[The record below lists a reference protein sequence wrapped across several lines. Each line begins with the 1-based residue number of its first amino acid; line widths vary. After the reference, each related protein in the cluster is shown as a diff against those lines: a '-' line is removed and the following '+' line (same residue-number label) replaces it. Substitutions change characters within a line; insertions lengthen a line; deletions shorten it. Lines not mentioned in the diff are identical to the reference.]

1 MFALGYTGVQA
12 MEVFSLEPVS
22 INRMEIRR

>member
-1 MFALGYTGVQA
+1 MFALGYAGVPA
-12 MEVFSLEPVS
+12 MDAVSLEPVS